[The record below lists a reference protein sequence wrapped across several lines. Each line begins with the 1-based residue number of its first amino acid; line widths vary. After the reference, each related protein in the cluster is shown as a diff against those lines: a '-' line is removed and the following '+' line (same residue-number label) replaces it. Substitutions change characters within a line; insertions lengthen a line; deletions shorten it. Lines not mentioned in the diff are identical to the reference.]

1 MGMRIRG
8 WWRCRRRVAGEGV
21 RWGAADGGRRRILRG
36 TVTEEPGKGGVHQD
50 GRRVFER
57 GVLRRPARVSRTNP
71 FPRVRPPFPAM
82 EPPPSV
88 CRFSPAAMAPPSSL
102 CCFSPAAMEPPPS
115 ACRSSYAL
123 STTILCPLHPFYR
136 FLPSPYVRYPYACRM
151 FPDPTAPGVTS
162 THSGTFK
169 SEMLER

>member
-88 CRFSPAAMAPPSSL
+88 CRYLSYLRPNIPTIRAGTLSFQLPPAPKALDSGWNDIMPTTSSPE
-102 CCFSPAAMEPPPS
+102 SP
-115 ACRSSYAL
+115 
-123 STTILCPLHPFYR
+123 
-136 FLPSPYVRYPYACRM
+136 
-151 FPDPTAPGVTS
+151 
-162 THSGTFK
+162 
-169 SEMLER
+169 